1 MTATAYPNNPQ
12 LTALYVGYRQA
23 EHIADIVAPRS
34 PVLTKA
40 FDYTKYGV
48 GDEFTAP
55 DTLVGRT
62 SAPNQ
67 VEFGGTKLQAAVA
80 DYGLDAPVTQ
90 DEIDQFD
97 KAKAAGLAVGLSPLV
112 RATMLVKKS
121 VDNRREKRVADIV
134 FNANNYGVNNK
145 QTLSGTGQWS
155 DFANSDP
162 LAYLLRKFDTLLM
175 RPNLG
180 VIGRE
185 VATELQ
191 LHPKVISTIYGAA
204 STQGMASLDD
214 IARKLGLRKL
224 VVGDARV
231 NVAKPGQA
239 ASMARCWGKHA
250 SFVYQEEEATIDGGG
265 MAFCLTAQYG
275 TPVAW
280 DTFDKT
286 IGLRGGRMVRA
297 GESVVELVTANDL
310 GFLVTNAVA

>member
-1 MTATAYPNNPQ
+1 MTTTAYPSNPV
-12 LTALYVGYRQA
+12 LTALYVGYKQA
-23 EHIADIVAPRS
+23 EHVADEVVPRS
-34 PVLTKA
+34 QVLTKT
-40 FDYTKYGV
+40 FEYNKYDV

-67 VEFGGTKLQAAVA
+67 VEFGGTKLSATVSDQ
-80 DYGLDAPVTQ
+80 GLDAPVTQ
-90 DEIDQFD
+90 DEIDQWD
-97 KAKAAGLAVGLSPLV
+97 AAQQAGLAAGLSPLT
-112 RATMLVKKS
+112 RATMLVKKA
-121 VDNRREKRVADIV
+121 VDNRREKRVADLV
-134 FNANNYGVNNK
+134 FNPNNYGVNNK
-145 QTLSGTGQWS
+145 QTLAGTSQWS

-162 LAYLLRKFDTLLM
+162 LSYLLRKFDAMIM
-175 RPNLG
+175 RPNFG

-191 LHPKVISTIYGAA
+191 LHPKVVANIYGSA
-204 STQGMASLDD
+204 STQGMVSLED

-239 ASMARCWGKHA
+239 AVMSRCWGKHA
-250 SFVYQEEEATIDGGG
+250 AFHYQEPEASLQGGG
-265 MAFCLTAQYG
+265 TTYCLTGQWG
-275 TPVAW
+275 SPVAW
-280 DTFDKT
+280 DDFDKK

-310 GFLVTNAVA
+310 GYFVQNAVA